1 MNCEQTRTW
10 LLEADDPRP
19 ERCPAL
25 IGQHLAG
32 CATCRAV
39 ATELGQLE
47 QAYRALPAPP
57 EAEPARLAF
66 LKKLPATATP
76 PRRLFLPRWGLAAA
90 VLLSLGAALW
100 FLAPAPEVQAAP
112 TLVERLVDWNVELA
126 DTPPAE
132 RGPVFAAKSATFQKE
147 ITTAAPSDRELAG
160 LLLDNGA
167 WLAKNDDP
175 VATAE
180 RFSAVADQLVE
191 RMQSASELRDIR
203 LANRYDR
210 LQAQV
215 ARRGIADNLKKAVDS
230 GTLDFDNHR
239 RLERVVLRD
248 QDRMKKLVDLLEK
261 NPDISRRELRK
272 ALDITPKNPKGTGK
286 NKGS

>member
-1 MNCEQTRTW
+1 M
-10 LLEADDPRP
+10 
-19 ERCPAL
+19 
-25 IGQHLAG
+25 
-32 CATCRAV
+32 
-39 ATELGQLE
+39 
-47 QAYRALPAPP
+47 
-57 EAEPARLAF
+57 
-66 LKKLPATATP
+66 
-76 PRRLFLPRWGLAAA
+76 
-90 VLLSLGAALW
+90 
-100 FLAPAPEVQAAP
+100 
-112 TLVERLVDWNVELA
+112 ELA
-126 DTPPAE
+126 ETAPAE
-132 RGPVFAAKSATFQKE
+132 RGPVFAAKSADFQKE
-147 ITTAAPSDRELAG
+147 ITTASPSDRALAG

-191 RMQSASELRDIR
+191 HMQSATELRDIR

-210 LQAQV
+210 LQALV

-261 NPDISRRELRK
+261 NPDGEVSVPWQSVRAELR
-272 ALDITPKNPKGTGK
+272 L
-286 NKGS
+286 